1 MLLRVGRTLSPRQG
15 REAHHRLSDVPI
27 HTGVMLR
34 PHKVRIHDGRSGSW
48 EPCRRGRTLTKR
60 SKFCYAQAMTLYFA
74 YGSNKNRPAMKRR
87 CPGARA
93 MGPAILEGYRF
104 FVGLEGWGSVAPSA
118 GDVVHGILWR
128 LTPRDIAALHT
139 YELLHQGLYDV
150 RHLPVRTEGRR
161 VRAMIYLLRR
171 RAFGKPRPGYVEMI
185 AAAARGWKLPEP
197 YIQSVERWSASRWTG
212 ARVINAE
219 MGRE

>member
-1 MLLRVGRTLSPRQG
+1 MFPLGLAGRIWLRQAG
-15 REAHHRLSDVPI
+15 EAHHRLSDVPI
-27 HTGVMLR
+27 HTGVMPPSGRADPVIKVLLCR
-34 PHKVRIHDGRSGSW
+34 GDDPH
-48 EPCRRGRTLTKR
+48 
-60 SKFCYAQAMTLYFA
+60 FA
-74 YGSNKNRPAMKRR
+74 YGSNMNRQAMKRR

-93 MGPAILEGYRF
+93 VGPAILEGYRF

-118 GDVVHGILWR
+118 GDVVHGVLWR
-128 LTPRDIAALHT
+128 LTPRDIAALHA

-171 RAFGKPRPGYVEMI
+171 RALGKPRPGYVEMI

-197 YIQSVERWSASRWTG
+197 YVQSVERWSASRWTG
-212 ARVINAE
+212 ARVIDA
-219 MGRE
+219 GDGA

>member
-1 MLLRVGRTLSPRQG
+1 MLLRVGRAHSLRQG
-15 REAHHRLSDVPI
+15 GAAHHRLSEVPI
-27 HTGVMLR
+27 HTAVTQRL
-34 PHKVRIHDGRSGSW
+34 HKVRIDDVCDESW
-48 EPCRRGRTLTKR
+48 EPCGCASALTKR
-60 SKFCYAQAMTLYFA
+60 SHFCYAGAMTLYFA
-74 YGSNKNRPAMKRR
+74 YGSNMNRAAMKRR

-93 MGPAILEGYRF
+93 MGPAVLEGYRF

-118 GDVVHGILWR
+118 GNVVHGVLWR
-128 LTPRDIAALHT
+128 LTPRDIAALHA

-171 RAFGKPRPGYVEMI
+171 QALGKPRPGYVEMI

-212 ARVINAE
+212 TRVIDV
-219 MGRE
+219 GDGP